1 MKVRRRSM
9 QSAQKRWRIACAAL
23 ALGVGTLACTMDIGG
38 PAAPGDPIPTSET
51 AAQEVLDAWE
61 SAAAESI
68 STGEIRLIINETQLT
83 SLVAARLAEKQDP
96 VLRDPQVYLRDG
108 QLEVFGT
115 IQQGMFRG
123 QVLLSI
129 SPVLDADGT
138 LAFEVTSADLGPVPA
153 PEGIKES
160 LSALVTEAF
169 AGPIG
174 SLATGLRVT
183 SIAIEDGELALVG
196 KMR

>member
-196 KMR
+196 MMR

>member
-1 MKVRRRSM
+1 M

-23 ALGVGTLACTMDIGG
+23 ALGMGTLACTMDLGG

-51 AAQEVLDAWE
+51 AAQEILDAWE
-61 SAAAESI
+61 SAAAASI

-108 QLEVFGT
+108 QLQVFGT
-115 IQQGMFRG
+115 VQQGMFQG
-123 QVLLSI
+123 EVLLSVL
-129 SPVLDADGT
+129 PVLDADGT
-138 LAFEVTSADLGPVPA
+138 LAFQVTSADLGPVPA
-153 PEGIKES
+153 PEGIRES

-196 KMR
+196 EMR

>member
-1 MKVRRRSM
+1 M
-9 QSAQKRWRIACAAL
+9 QSTQERWRIACAAL
-23 ALGVGTLACTMDIGG
+23 ALGLGTLACTMDLGG

-51 AAQEVLDAWE
+51 AAQEILDAWE
-61 SAAAESI
+61 SATGASI

-83 SLVAARLAEKQDP
+83 SLVAARLAERQDP
-96 VLRDPQVYLRDG
+96 FLRDPQVYLREG
-108 QLEVFGT
+108 QLQIYGT
-115 IQQGMFRG
+115 VQQGMFQGR
-123 QVLLSI
+123 VLLSV
-129 SPVLDADGT
+129 SPVLDTDGT

-153 PEGIKES
+153 SEGIKES

>member
-1 MKVRRRSM
+1 
-9 QSAQKRWRIACAAL
+9 
-23 ALGVGTLACTMDIGG
+23 MDIGG

-153 PEGIKES
+153 PEGIKQS

>member
-1 MKVRRRSM
+1 
-9 QSAQKRWRIACAAL
+9 
-23 ALGVGTLACTMDIGG
+23 
-38 PAAPGDPIPTSET
+38 
-51 AAQEVLDAWE
+51 
-61 SAAAESI
+61 
-68 STGEIRLIINETQLT
+68 
-83 SLVAARLAEKQDP
+83 
-96 VLRDPQVYLRDG
+96 
-108 QLEVFGT
+108 
-115 IQQGMFRG
+115 
-123 QVLLSI
+123 VLLSI
-129 SPVLDADGT
+129 SPILDADGT

-196 KMR
+196 EMR

>member
-1 MKVRRRSM
+1 M
-9 QSAQKRWRIACAAL
+9 QSTQESWRIACAAL
-23 ALGVGTLACTMDIGG
+23 ALGLGTLACTMDLGG

-51 AAQEVLDAWE
+51 AAQEILDAWE
-61 SAAAESI
+61 SATGASI
-68 STGEIRLIINETQLT
+68 SSGEIRLIINETQLT

-96 VLRDPQVYLRDG
+96 FLRDPQVYLREG
-108 QLEVFGT
+108 QLQIYGT
-115 IQQGMFRG
+115 VQQGMFQGR
-123 QVLLSI
+123 VLLSV
-129 SPVLDADGT
+129 SPVLDTDGT

-153 PEGIKES
+153 SEGIKES

>member
-1 MKVRRRSM
+1 
-9 QSAQKRWRIACAAL
+9 
-23 ALGVGTLACTMDIGG
+23 MDLGG
-38 PAAPGDPIPTSET
+38 PAAPGEPIPTSQT
-51 AAQEVLDAWE
+51 AAREILDAWE
-61 SAAAESI
+61 SAAGASV

-83 SLVAARLAEKQDP
+83 SLVAARLAEKEDP
-96 VLRDPQVYLRDG
+96 ILRNPQVYLRNG
-108 QLEVFGT
+108 QMQVYGT
-115 IQQGMFRG
+115 VQQGIFQG

-129 SPVLDADGT
+129 SPFLSPEGN

-153 PEGIKES
+153 SEGLKES

-196 KMR
+196 ELR

>member
-1 MKVRRRSM
+1 M
-9 QSAQKRWRIACAAL
+9 
-23 ALGVGTLACTMDIGG
+23 ALGLGTLACTMDLGG
-38 PAAPGDPIPTSET
+38 PAAPGDPIPTSEA
-51 AAQEVLDAWE
+51 AAQEILDAWA
-61 SAAAESI
+61 SAAGASI

-83 SLVAARLAEKQDP
+83 SLVAARLAEKEDP

-108 QLEVFGT
+108 QLQVYGT
-115 IQQGMFRG
+115 VEQSMFQGE
-123 QVLLSI
+123 VLLSI
-129 SPVLDADGT
+129 SPILDPDGT

-196 KMR
+196 EMR